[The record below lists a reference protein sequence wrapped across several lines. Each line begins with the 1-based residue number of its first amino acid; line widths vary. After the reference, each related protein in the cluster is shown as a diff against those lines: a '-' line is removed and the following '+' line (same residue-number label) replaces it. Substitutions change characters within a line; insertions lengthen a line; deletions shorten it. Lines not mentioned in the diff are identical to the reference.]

1 MTDRKLLIILI
12 CVIVVQ
18 SVMTLTHPAYRYY
31 RSQAES
37 LRDDYLRF
45 ERQVR
50 EDFVPAITNFVTS
63 VPRGIHT
70 KNVNTENVN
79 TKNVNTKNVNTE
91 NVNTENVNTE
101 NVNVP
106 IEKPPFTEILAS
118 PFSINDKMGFSCRG
132 FYYFEGDT
140 FMGSR
145 IISIDGAGFRLAN
158 GYVKF
163 SEDVNTKNVNTEN
176 VNTKNV
182 NTKNVN
188 DENFVR
194 QYPDVWFGDYYY

>member
-12 CVIVVQ
+12 CVIVLQ

-31 RSQAES
+31 RTQAQS

-50 EDFVPAITNFVTS
+50 DDFVPVLTNFVSS
-63 VPRGIHT
+63 VPRGTLT
-70 KNVNTENVN
+70 KNEITKDVITKDVITKDVITEDVI
-79 TKNVNTKNVNTE
+79 TKDVIT
-91 NVNTENVNTE
+91 
-101 NVNVP
+101 P
-106 IEKPPFTEILAS
+106 IEKPPFTELNSS
-118 PFSINDKMGFSCRG
+118 PFSINDKIGFTFNG
-132 FYYFEGDT
+132 FYYFVGDT
-140 FMGSR
+140 FMGSE

-163 SEDVNTKNVNTEN
+163 TENVNTKNVNTEN

-182 NTKNVN
+182 NDDNI
-188 DENFVR
+188 VR
-194 QYPDVWFGDYYY
+194 QYPDVWFGDYHY

>member
-12 CVIVVQ
+12 CVIVLQ

-31 RSQAES
+31 RTQAKS

-50 EDFVPAITNFVTS
+50 DDFVPAITNFVQT
-63 VPRGIHT
+63 VPRGTH
-70 KNVNTENVN
+70 
-79 TKNVNTKNVNTE
+79 TE
-91 NVNTENVNTE
+91 NVNTENVITE
-101 NVNVP
+101 NLITKDVIIP
-106 IEKPPFTEILAS
+106 IDKPPFTELNTS
-118 PFSINDKMGFSCRG
+118 PFSINDKIGFSYNG
-132 FYYFEGDT
+132 FYYFEGDN
-140 FMGSR
+140 FMGSE

-163 SEDVNTKNVNTEN
+163 TENVNTKNVNTEN

-188 DENFVR
+188 DENIVR
-194 QYPDVWFGDYYY
+194 QYPDVWFGDYY

>member
-12 CVIVVQ
+12 CVIVLQ
-18 SVMTLTHPAYRYY
+18 AVMTLTHPAYRYY
-31 RSQAES
+31 RTQAKS

-50 EDFVPAITNFVTS
+50 YDFVPAITNFVSS
-63 VPRGIHT
+63 VPRGTH
-70 KNVNTENVN
+70 TENVN
-79 TKNVNTKNVNTE
+79 TENVNTE

-106 IEKPPFTEILAS
+106 IEKPPFTELNTS
-118 PFSINDKMGFSCRG
+118 PFSINDKIGFSFNG
-132 FYYFEGDT
+132 FYYFVGDS
-140 FMGSR
+140 FMGSE

-163 SEDVNTKNVNTEN
+163 TQNVNTQNVNTQNVNTEN

-182 NTKNVN
+182 NDDNI
-188 DENFVR
+188 VR
-194 QYPDVWFGDYYY
+194 QYPDVWFGDYQY

>member
-12 CVIVVQ
+12 CVIVLQAGIV
-18 SVMTLTHPAYRYY
+18 LTHPAYRYY
-31 RSQAES
+31 RTQAQS

-50 EDFVPAITNFVTS
+50 EDFVPVITNFVSS
-63 VPRGIHT
+63 VPRGT
-70 KNVNTENVN
+70 YTGNVNTG
-79 TKNVNTKNVNTE
+79 

-106 IEKPPFTEILAS
+106 IEKPPFTELQTS
-118 PFSINDKMGFSCRG
+118 PFSINDKKGFSFNG

-140 FMGSR
+140 FMGSE

-163 SEDVNTKNVNTEN
+163 TGNVNTQN
-176 VNTKNV
+176 VNTQ
-182 NTKNVN
+182 NVN
-188 DENFVR
+188 DENIVR
-194 QYPDVWFGDYYY
+194 QYPDVWFGDYHY

>member
-50 EDFVPAITNFVTS
+50 EDFVPAITNFVSS
-63 VPRGIHT
+63 VPRGTH
-70 KNVNTENVN
+70 
-79 TKNVNTKNVNTE
+79 
-91 NVNTENVNTE
+91 TENVNTE

-106 IEKPPFTEILAS
+106 IEKPPFTDILAS

-163 SEDVNTKNVNTEN
+163 TEDVNTKNVNTEN

-182 NTKNVN
+182 NEDNI
-188 DENFVR
+188 VR
-194 QYPDVWFGDYYY
+194 QYPDVWFGDYHY

>member
-12 CVIVVQ
+12 CVIVFQ

-31 RSQAES
+31 RTQAQN
-37 LRDDYLRF
+37 LREDYLRF

-50 EDFVPAITNFVTS
+50 DDFVPAITNFVQT
-63 VPRGIHT
+63 VPRGT
-70 KNVNTENVN
+70 LTENVN
-79 TKNVNTKNVNTE
+79 TRNVNTE

-106 IEKPPFTEILAS
+106 IEKPPFTEIS
-118 PFSINDKMGFSCRG
+118 GFPFSINDKMGFFVNG
-132 FYYFEGDT
+132 FCYYVDDY

-145 IISIDGAGFRLAN
+145 VLSIDSVGIRLSN

-163 SEDVNTKNVNTEN
+163 TGNVNTENVNTRNVNTEN

-182 NTKNVN
+182 N
-188 DENFVR
+188 DENIVR
-194 QYPDVWFGDYYY
+194 QYPDVWFGDYY

>member
-12 CVIVVQ
+12 FVIVLQ

-31 RSQAES
+31 RTQAQS

-45 ERQVR
+45 ARQVR
-50 EDFVPAITNFVTS
+50 DDFVPAITNFGHTVL
-63 VPRGIHT
+63 RGTHT
-70 KNVNTENVN
+70 KNVNTK
-79 TKNVNTKNVNTE
+79 TVNTKNVNTE

-106 IEKPPFTEILAS
+106 IETPPFTEICGN
-118 PFSINDKMGFSCRG
+118 PFSINDKMGFFVNG
-132 FYYFEGDT
+132 FCYYVGDY

-145 IISIDGAGFRLAN
+145 VLSIDPVGIRLSN

-163 SEDVNTKNVNTEN
+163 TGNVNTENVNTEN

-188 DENFVR
+188 DENIVR
-194 QYPDVWFGDYYY
+194 QYPDVWFGDYHY

>member
-1 MTDRKLLIILI
+1 MSDKKLLIILI

-18 SVMTLTHPAYRYY
+18 SVLTLTHPAYRYY
-31 RSQAES
+31 RTQAQS
-37 LRDDYLRF
+37 LRNDYLRF

-50 EDFVPAITNFVTS
+50 DDFVPAITNFAFR
-63 VPRGIHT
+63 VPRGTHT
-70 KNVNTENVN
+70 ENVNTENVN
-79 TKNVNTKNVNTE
+79 TENVNTE

-106 IEKPPFTEILAS
+106 IEKPPFTDISAA

-140 FMGSR
+140 FAGSK
-145 IISIDGAGFRLAN
+145 IISIDGAGFLLAN

-163 SEDVNTKNVNTEN
+163 TENVNTENVNTENVNTEN

-182 NTKNVN
+182 N
-188 DENFVR
+188 DENIVR
-194 QYPDVWFGDYYY
+194 QYPDVWFGDYHY

>member
-1 MTDRKLLIILI
+1 MSDKKLLIILI

-18 SVMTLTHPAYRYY
+18 SVTTLTHPAYRYY
-31 RSQAES
+31 RTQAQS

-50 EDFVPAITNFVTS
+50 EDFVPAITNFVSS
-63 VPRGIHT
+63 VPRGTHT
-70 KNVNTENVN
+70 ENVNTENVN
-79 TKNVNTKNVNTE
+79 TENVNTE

-106 IEKPPFTEILAS
+106 IDKPPFTELNTS
-118 PFSINDKMGFSCRG
+118 PFSINDKKGFSFNG

-140 FMGSR
+140 IMGSR

-163 SEDVNTKNVNTEN
+163 TENVNTENVNTEN

-182 NTKNVN
+182 N
-188 DENFVR
+188 DENIVR
-194 QYPDVWFGDYYY
+194 QYPDVWFGDYHY

>member
-31 RSQAES
+31 RTQAQS

-45 ERQVR
+45 EKQVR
-50 EDFVPAITNFVTS
+50 DDFVPVITNFVNR
-63 VPRGIHT
+63 VPRGT
-70 KNVNTENVN
+70 LTENVNTENVN
-79 TKNVNTKNVNTE
+79 TENVNTE

-106 IEKPPFTEILAS
+106 IEKPPFTDIVAA

-163 SEDVNTKNVNTEN
+163 TEDVNTINVNTEN

-182 NTKNVN
+182 NSKNVN
-188 DENFVR
+188 DDNIVR
-194 QYPDVWFGDYYY
+194 QFPDVWFGDYHY

>member
-1 MTDRKLLIILI
+1 MSDKKLLIILI
-12 CVIVVQ
+12 CVIVLQ

-31 RSQAES
+31 RTQAQS

-50 EDFVPAITNFVTS
+50 DDFVPAITNFVHT
-63 VPRGIHT
+63 VPRGTH
-70 KNVNTENVN
+70 TENVN
-79 TKNVNTKNVNTE
+79 TKNVY
-91 NVNTENVNTE
+91 TENVNTE
-101 NVNVP
+101 NVNVL
-106 IEKPPFTEILAS
+106 IEKPPFTDIIAS

-145 IISIDGAGFRLAN
+145 IISIDGAGFRLSN

-163 SEDVNTKNVNTEN
+163 TEDVNTKSVNTEN

-188 DENFVR
+188 DENIVR
-194 QYPDVWFGDYYY
+194 QYPDVWFGDYHY

>member
-12 CVIVVQ
+12 CVIVLQ
-18 SVMTLTHPAYRYY
+18 AVMTLTHPAYRYY
-31 RSQAES
+31 RTQAKS

-50 EDFVPAITNFVTS
+50 DDFVPAITNFVHT
-63 VPRGIHT
+63 VPRGTHT
-70 KNVNTENVN
+70 G
-79 TKNVNTKNVNTE
+79 NVNTE

-101 NVNVP
+101 NVNTENVNTKNVNVP
-106 IEKPPFTEILAS
+106 IEKPPFTELQTS
-118 PFSINDKMGFSCRG
+118 PFSINYKKGFSFNG

-140 FMGSR
+140 FMGSE

-163 SEDVNTKNVNTEN
+163 TGNVNTQNVNTQNVNTQNVNTEN
-176 VNTKNV
+176 VN
-182 NTKNVN
+182 
-188 DENFVR
+188 DENIVR

>member
-12 CVIVVQ
+12 CVIVLQ
-18 SVMTLTHPAYRYY
+18 AVMTLTHPAYRYY
-31 RSQAES
+31 RTQAKS

-50 EDFVPAITNFVTS
+50 DDFVPAITNFVQT
-63 VPRGIHT
+63 VPCGTH
-70 KNVNTENVN
+70 
-79 TKNVNTKNVNTE
+79 
-91 NVNTENVNTE
+91 TENVNTE

-106 IEKPPFTEILAS
+106 IEKPPFTELNTS
-118 PFSINDKMGFSCRG
+118 PFSINDKIGFSFNG
-132 FYYFEGDT
+132 FYYFVGDS
-140 FMGSR
+140 FMGSE

-163 SEDVNTKNVNTEN
+163 TQNVNTQNVNTQNVNTEN

-182 NTKNVN
+182 NDDNI
-188 DENFVR
+188 VR
-194 QYPDVWFGDYYY
+194 QYPDVWFGDYQY